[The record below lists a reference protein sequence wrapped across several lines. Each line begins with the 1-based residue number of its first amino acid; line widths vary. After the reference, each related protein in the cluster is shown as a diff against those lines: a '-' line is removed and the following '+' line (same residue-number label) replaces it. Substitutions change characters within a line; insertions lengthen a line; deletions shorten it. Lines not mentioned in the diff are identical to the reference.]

1 MIWSPAN
8 IASLLIILVVNL
20 IPLFGVF
27 YWGWQSFDLLFIYWL
42 ENWVVGFFM
51 ILRLIIRRYD
61 GAGSIIFSFITVPF
75 TAFHYSAF
83 CVGHGIFL
91 LVMFNKIQGDP
102 FAVIGDQILVLIQPL
117 EIKIALAGL
126 FISHFIRWIKDTAN
140 KPFNE
145 GAVIGSAYGRI
156 VLTHLTIF
164 ACAFALSGT
173 GKAEAGLIF
182 LVLAKLAIDLFLFKL
197 SIKEAPDSTK
207 SKTNNK
213 KSQTV

>member
-1 MIWSPAN
+1 MIFSPAN
-8 IASLLIILVVNL
+8 IASLLIILIVNL

-27 YWGWQSFDLLFIYWL
+27 YWGWQGFDLLFIYWL

-51 ILRLIIRRYD
+51 IMRLVIRRYD
-61 GAGSIIFSFITVPF
+61 NSGSIIFNFITVPF

-83 CVGHGIFL
+83 CIGHGIFI

-102 FAVIGDQILVLIQPL
+102 LVGMWDQVLMLIQPL

-126 FISHFIRWIKDTAN
+126 FISHAIRWLKDTVN

-145 GAVIGSAYGRI
+145 GSVIGAAYGRI

-164 ACAFALSGT
+164 VCAFALFGSG
-173 GKAEAGLIF
+173 KPELGLVF
-182 LVLAKLAIDLFLFKL
+182 LVLVKLVIDVFLFKL
-197 SIKEAPDSTK
+197 SLGKTSDSAKSNLNQTK
-207 SKTNNK
+207 S
-213 KSQTV
+213 QAA